1 MTDPE
6 MTEADRQARE
16 QAAKQRFIAL
26 SLFRLSGIVILVFGF
41 LIMLQQFGFVSG
53 QKAKIMGAIIASAGM
68 FQTIIVPRLLSR
80 AWQTPIDE
88 AFLQGGR
95 SRRAGGRPWHC
106 ARWTTGAHPGARA
119 AGPAA

>member
-41 LIMLQQFGFVSG
+41 LIMLQQFDFVSG

-80 AWQTPIDE
+80 AWRTPN
-88 AFLQGGR
+88 
-95 SRRAGGRPWHC
+95 P
-106 ARWTTGAHPGARA
+106 
-119 AGPAA
+119 